1 MKCFEITAK
10 MLAIGMANAVAV
22 TSPEKIFL
30 FGGLIKAG
38 DLLMTPLK
46 KYFEDISAIEV
57 PELKSKNSNEIIS
70 TIKSFMAYINNQI
83 NLLWKTTI
91 NIL

>member
-1 MKCFEITAK
+1 MQK
-10 MLAIGMANAVAV
+10 
-22 TSPEKIFL
+22 EKEQKEAEEKLKKEQEEKERFNSL
-30 FGGLIKAG
+30 NDK
-38 DLLMTPLK
+38 DKLK

-83 NLLWKTTI
+83 NFL
-91 NIL
+91 